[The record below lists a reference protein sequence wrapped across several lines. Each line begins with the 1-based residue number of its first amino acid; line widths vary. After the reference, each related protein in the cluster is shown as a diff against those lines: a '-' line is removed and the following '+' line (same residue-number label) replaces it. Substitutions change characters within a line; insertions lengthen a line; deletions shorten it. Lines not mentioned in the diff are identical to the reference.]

1 MNTAD
6 YLSCMHWVLSA
17 TETRRD
23 KYQDPVQKTF
33 TKTSEIPEDEL
44 LQFVWVYEN
53 EHERTSEDKG
63 VK

>member
-1 MNTAD
+1 
-6 YLSCMHWVLSA
+6 MHWVLSA

-33 TKTSEIPEDEL
+33 TKTSEIQEDEL

-53 EHERTSEDKG
+53 EHERTSEDKC